1 MSSVIIAS
9 IPVHGHVTPLLTI
22 AANFVKRGDDV
33 RFVTGSRFADSIA
46 ATGASHVPLPPEA
59 DFDDRNLF
67 EAFPER
73 ARLKGIKAVA
83 FDIENFFARPAK
95 AQYDAIIATI
105 AAQPADVV
113 LAEPAFLERSS
124 CSPISAP
131 RVRRSSSVASF
142 RSASRAATP
151 PPSVSGCRPPAF

>member
-22 AANFVKRGDDV
+22 AANFVKRGHDV
-33 RFVTGSRFADSIA
+33 RFVPGSRFPDKVA

-67 EAFPER
+67 EHFPER

-83 FDIENFFARPAK
+83 FDIEHVFSRPAK
-95 AQYDAIIATI
+95 AQYETIIAAI

-113 LAEPAFLERSS
+113 LTEPAFLG
-124 CSPISAP
+124 AP
-131 RVRRSSSVASF
+131 F
-142 RSASRAATP
+142 
-151 PPSVSGCRPPAF
+151 